1 MGAVLFLLFKPSTR
15 IKINTTYP
23 VQNNKLFNQMSSN
36 NNISNDDECSINNT
50 NTNTTSINEME
61 PLSQTAKYYINI
73 YSSNNAKLS
82 VSATGQLFGW
92 QGFNDMQ
99 GELVFQTAM
108 TGYPETFTD
117 PSYIGQFLVM
127 TYPLIGNYGWP
138 DTEYLECHNGCA
150 PNAIITSEMYD
161 FAMADHPN
169 SLLNLQQSQ
178 KSLIQQ
184 SGYLMPLILWGA
196 DTRALTEFIR
206 ENGDSQCM
214 ITTDSN
220 KWPELSLNPVKDAC
234 VRQDYLFN
242 PELLPLPARAPYS
255 RPDILFINLGAKVSQ
270 YRVLSKFAN
279 LTCVLER
286 DLPKLL
292 IDDII
297 KKYSGIFI
305 SNGPGDP
312 RDYSRTINFIRTILK
327 NPYVGSVRNPIRISI
342 FGICLGHQ
350 VLALA
355 HDISVSKLKYGH
367 RGINIPAV
375 LMDDIGKQQ
384 TQFGILTSQNH
395 GYEVQLPVT
404 PSNANHSYAKKL
416 FTNANDD
423 SCEGLWY
430 PGTRIFSVQFHPEAC
445 PGPLDSQFLFR
456 AFELSVANTWK
467 EQLGIQTSKEPI
479 GNQIYDLVLGELK
492 LARQYNPNSTHKLN
506 INSMGPISSQK
517 RKIMILGSGGI
528 QIGQAGEFDY
538 SGAQAVKSFRAAG
551 FETILVNP
559 NIATYQ
565 TSLADKVYYLPIT
578 PHFVRQIINAENPE
592 FITVSFGGQTALN
605 TGLALQEYLAE
616 KGVTVLGTPLKSIQI
631 SEDRNLFKE
640 HLLGLST
647 GQIHSAPSRVI
658 HATAEEALKTAAS
671 LGGYP
676 LLIRAGFC
684 LGGAGSGFV
693 YSDAELVDRVEKVA
707 AGGASEV
714 ILDKDLRGWKEL
726 ELEIMRDQYGNKLC
740 ICGMEN
746 LDPLGVH
753 TGESI
758 VTAPCQTIPDAEYQ
772 EMRTMAFNI
781 VDSLG
786 IVGECNVQF
795 AINPVLARPTRE
807 SGIFVI
813 EMNAR
818 LSRSSALASKAT
830 GYPIAAVAAQIQL
843 GKSLTEIRN
852 KATADQTSAF
862 FEPSL
867 DYVVVKIPRWDLNK
881 APGVMQEL
889 GTAMKSVGEVMGI
902 GRSFK
907 EALVKAMRMV
917 GMPTLIPINL
927 AKFPTSDLS
936 KATPDRLI
944 NLFKWLWHSGHEI
957 QTLPPSEA
965 NKEILAATGGI
976 TPWFIWQLMEIVNFC
991 KTCYLTQQSNTDSAD
1006 SPVQQTQLIH
1016 KGKQLGL
1023 SDDDLTTWLGISSSE
1038 IQTIRH
1044 ENDIRPRICVIDT
1057 VAGEFPCATN
1067 YFYLS
1072 YHPHKQSTLTGFKK
1086 PLIVPNNTCPSPCK
1100 NGTANIKGSGKERV
1114 IILGSGVYRIGSSVE
1129 FDWCAVSA
1137 ANTARTLGYET
1148 IMVNHNPETV
1158 STDYDEVDYLFF
1170 DELTAETVAEIYH
1183 AANNQISSEVAGCRP
1198 CRGVIVSMG
1207 GQAANNIVMR
1217 LAELGVPILG
1227 TPAEMIDTAENR
1239 YKFSRLCDAIEVRQP
1254 RWTQV
1259 TSYADLARFCESAY
1273 PVIIR
1278 PSYVLSGTGMV
1289 VVRTRSELDE
1299 YIRLGGVDINAKY
1312 PVVASVLIE
1321 SAKEIEVDAIAAGGQ
1336 IKIMAI
1342 SEHVENAGVHSGDA
1356 TLVLPAQD
1364 LTTKT
1369 INQIKQIAALIA
1381 TNLNITGP
1389 FNIQLIAKADEIMVI
1404 ECNLRASRS
1413 FPFASRTLGINFI
1426 DLAVR
1431 AILEHGS
1438 SDANRF
1444 DNTSI
1449 NKSSERDMVVY
1460 SRVGVKVPMFSFSR
1474 LGGSRVALGVE
1485 MQSTGEVA
1493 AFGANRNIAFLKAMM
1508 ATPGFRMPPER
1519 DARIVII
1526 SRSQV
1531 LDESADDKSD
1541 NRQLQMIRKMV
1552 EDMGWYLEQEL
1563 GQITA
1568 DTIKKSHLVVVLG
1581 LEQSVVASEHLN
1593 CPYSRIAR
1601 QAIDYNIPLVIN
1613 TKLAKLLVESIYY
1626 YYRQSL
1632 ALDPILDCYIN
1643 YSAQPV
1649 ATTAAT
1655 SIPVIANNRE
1665 CISYQPEYRPSP
1677 TRTEI
1682 VFTDKH
1688 ILSATQFNRNLLRQ
1702 IFRRASEL
1710 KYACRR
1716 GGVTGLP
1723 KPLAGKV
1730 IGLLFYTPS
1739 TRTRCSFE
1747 SAIKRLGGETI
1758 LVAAGESSVM
1768 KGESLADTIRTL
1780 ETYCDGLVIRTEN
1793 SVSLPAYS
1801 HLARHRM
1808 INAGDFDEHPTQCL
1822 LDLFTIRETR
1832 GTINGLTILITGDL
1846 ANGRTAQSLVKV
1858 LCNYDCRIIC
1868 AAPSSDFQLP
1878 TAVREYFST
1887 VTQQGWAKGNRLTIE
1902 FITTVNEWQLALKE
1916 ADVVYMTRIQTE
1928 RIIPSNYN
1936 LPTEPISQLILTR
1949 ELAETMKADAII
1961 LHPLPRNAELP
1972 TELDNNPR
1980 AMYFKQ
1986 MEYGLYLRMAIAELM
2001 WGA

>member
-1 MGAVLFLLFKPSTR
+1 MDQP
-15 IKINTTYP
+15 
-23 VQNNKLFNQMSSN
+23 
-36 NNISNDDECSINNT
+36 
-50 NTNTTSINEME
+50 
-61 PLSQTAKYYINI
+61 QTHDKSVVTYYINVLTP
-73 YSSNNAKLS
+73 NNTKLS
-82 VSATGQLFGW
+82 IMAYGNSQQDSHL
-92 QGFNDMQ
+92 Q

-108 TGYPETFTD
+108 IGYPETFTD
-117 PSYIGQFLVM
+117 PSYTGQFLVM
-127 TYPLIGNYGWP
+127 TYPLIGNYGFVP
-138 DTEYLECHNGCA
+138 EEQLECHAGMA
-150 PNAIITSEMYD
+150 PAAIIMCENYPHSP
-161 FAMADHPN
+161 DHPN
-169 SLLNLQQSQ
+169 ASSRIPFTLNYKPTLVGSNSSETLGPRHSKAHTEGWAYNRVSTVNDYNSASTGPKSLL
-178 KSLIQQ
+178 
-184 SGYLMPLILWGA
+184 LWGA

-206 ENGDSQCM
+206 ENGDSQCT
-214 ITTDSN
+214 ISTDSN
-220 KWPELSLNPVKDAC
+220 KWPDLSLNPVRMAC
-234 VRQDYLFN
+234 AQRDYRFN
-242 PELLPLPARAPYS
+242 PEFLQLPPREPAYN
-255 RPDILFINLGAKVSQ
+255 RPNVLFINLGAKVSQ
-270 YRVLSKFAN
+270 YRALSAFAN
-279 LTCVLER
+279 LTCVLEQ

-292 IDDII
+292 IDDVM
-297 KKYSGIFI
+297 KKYAGIFI

-312 RDYSRTINFIRTILK
+312 RDNTRAINFIKELIIYQDRYTK
-327 NPYVGSVRNPIRISI
+327 KHKISI

-355 HDISVSKLKYGH
+355 KGLTVSKLKYGH
-367 RGINIPAV
+367 RGVNIPVV
-375 LMDDIGKQQ
+375 LMSLNEKP
-384 TQFGILTSQNH
+384 TQFGLLTSQNH
-395 GYEVQLPVT
+395 GYEVNIRDIKSIEMRT
-404 PSNANHSYAKKL
+404 PRELFSNAN
-416 FTNANDD
+416 DG
-423 SCEGLWY
+423 SCEGIWY
-430 PGTRIFSVQFHPEAC
+430 YNTRTFSVQFHPEAC
-445 PGPLDSQFLFR
+445 PGPQDSSFLFR
-456 AFELSVANTWK
+456 VFELSVAHSWK
-467 EQLGIQTSKEPI
+467 EQLGLQTTNAPC
-479 GNQIYDLVLGELK
+479 NQIYELVLSELQY
-492 LARQYNPNSTHKLN
+492 ARRYNPSTAKTMN
-506 INSMGPISSQK
+506 ITSSSHAVDDTESDQEMKQK
-517 RKIMILGSGGI
+517 QKKKILILGSGGI

-565 TSLADKVYYLPIT
+565 TSLADRVYYLPVT
-578 PHFVRQIINAENPE
+578 PHFVRQIIDTENPAY
-592 FITVSFGGQTALN
+592 ITVSFGGQTALN
-605 TGLALQEYLAE
+605 TGLALQDYLTE
-616 KGVTVLGTPLKSIQI
+616 KGVVVLGTPLRSIQI
-631 SEDRNLFKE
+631 TEDRNLFKE

-647 GQIHSAPSRVI
+647 GAIQSAPSRVI
-658 HATAEEALKTAAS
+658 SATSEEALKMATS

-693 YSDAELVDRVEKVA
+693 YSDAELIDRVETVA
-707 AGGASEV
+707 ASGTQEV

-758 VTAPCQTIPDAEYQ
+758 VTAPCQTIPDVEYQ

-795 AINPVLARPTRE
+795 TINPTLARPTRE

-830 GYPIAAVAAQIQL
+830 GYPIAAIAAQLQIGQ
-843 GKSLTEIRN
+843 SLTEIRN
-852 KATADQTSAF
+852 RATGDRTSAF
-862 FEPSL
+862 FEPAL
-867 DYVVVKIPRWDLNK
+867 DYVIVKIPRWDLSK
-881 APGVMQEL
+881 APGVSHEL

-902 GRSFK
+902 GRTFK

-917 GMPTLIPINL
+917 GMPALTPTTL
-927 AKFPTSDLS
+927 AKLPSTDLS
-936 KATPDRLI
+936 IATPDRLI
-944 NLFKWLWHSGHEI
+944 NLFRWLWHSGQELI
-957 QTLPPSEA
+957 DNTGCITSSSNQ
-965 NKEILAATGGI
+965 EILATTGGI
-976 TPWFIWQLMEIVNFC
+976 TPWFIWQLVDVIQYFKGCTAV
-991 KTCYLTQQSNTDSAD
+991 TDLV
-1006 SPVQQTQLIH
+1006 PQIRT
-1016 KGKQLGL
+1016 GKQMGL
-1023 SDDDLTTWLGISSSE
+1023 SDDDLAAWLGISTSE
-1038 IQTIRH
+1038 IQTVRH

-1072 YHPHKQSTLTGFKK
+1072 YIPHRQSELSRFKQQSSPVPSTLNYK
-1086 PLIVPNNTCPSPCK
+1086 PTLVGSNSSETPGPSHSKAHPGGWAY
-1100 NGTANIKGSGKERV
+1100 NRVSTVNIEHSHNRPPGKERV

-1137 ANTARTLGYET
+1137 ANTARQLGFET
-1148 IMVNHNPETV
+1148 IMVNNNPETV

-1183 AANNQISSEVAGCRP
+1183 AANNGISTEVAGYRP

-1207 GQAANNIVMR
+1207 GQAANNIVTR

-1239 YKFSRLCDAIEVRQP
+1239 YKFSRLCDAIQVKQP
-1254 RWTQV
+1254 RWSQV
-1259 TSYADLARFCESAY
+1259 SSYTDLAEFCDGTY

-1289 VVRTRSELDE
+1289 VVRDRAELDE
-1299 YIRLGGVDINAKY
+1299 YIQSGGVDINAKY
-1312 PVVASVLIE
+1312 PVVASVLIN
-1321 SAKEIEVDAIAAGGQ
+1321 SAKEIEVDAVAAAGQ

-1364 LTTKT
+1364 LTAKT
-1369 INQIKQIAALIA
+1369 INKIKQIAAQIA

-1426 DLAVR
+1426 ELAVR
-1431 AILEHGS
+1431 AIL
-1438 SDANRF
+1438 DACQ
-1444 DNTSI
+1444 SPE
-1449 NKSSERDMVVY
+1449 KDMVVY
-1460 SRVGVKVPMFSFSR
+1460 TRVGVKVPMFSFSR

-1508 ATPGFRMPPER
+1508 ATPGFRLPPER
-1519 DARIVII
+1519 GARVII
-1526 SRSQV
+1526 IVKNQTGRTEAQQV
-1531 LDESADDKSD
+1531 V
-1541 NRQLQMIRKMV
+1541 RMGG
-1552 EDMGWYLEQEL
+1552 DMGWQIEQEL
-1563 GQITA
+1563 GQLTA
-1568 DTIKKSHLVVVLG
+1568 ETIKQSHLVIVLG
-1581 LEQSVVASEHLN
+1581 LEQSVNGGDHLN
-1593 CPYSRIAR
+1593 CAYSQFAR
-1601 QAIDYNIPLVIN
+1601 QAIVYNIPLVIN
-1613 TKLAKLLVESIYY
+1613 HKIAKLLVESIYY

-1632 ALDPILDCYIN
+1632 TLDPALDCYIN
-1643 YSAQPV
+1643 YYSNHSGQP
-1649 ATTAAT
+1649 TTTGTKTSAAT
-1655 SIPVIANNRE
+1655 SAATSVPVIANNRE

-1688 ILSATQFNRNLLRQ
+1688 ILSAEQFNRNLLRQ

-1710 KYACRR
+1710 KYACRH
-1716 GGVTGLP
+1716 GGAAGLP
-1723 KPLAGKV
+1723 KSLAGKV

-1747 SAIKRLGGETI
+1747 SAIKRLGGETL

-1768 KGESLADTIRTL
+1768 KGESLADTIRTM
-1780 ETYCDGLVIRTEN
+1780 ETYCDGLVIRSEN
-1793 SVSLPAYS
+1793 HVNLAAYS
-1801 HLARHRM
+1801 HLFRHRM
-1808 INAGDFDEHPTQCL
+1808 VNAGDLDEHPTQCL
-1822 LDLFTIRETR
+1822 LDLFTIRESR
-1832 GTINGLTILITGDL
+1832 GTINGLTVLITGDL
-1846 ANGRTAQSLVKV
+1846 ANGRTVHSLVKV

-1878 TAVREYFST
+1878 TAVREYFIQA
-1887 VTQQGWAKGNRLTIE
+1887 QQGWSKGNRLTME
-1902 FITTVNEWQLALKE
+1902 FITTHAEWQIALKE
-1916 ADVVYMTRIQTE
+1916 ADVVYMTRTQTE
-1928 RIIPSNYN
+1928 RLKPQSSDTTLGNIQ
-1936 LPTEPISQLILTR
+1936 EFILTR
-1949 ELAETMKADAII
+1949 ELAETMKSDAII

-1972 TELDNNPR
+1972 AELDNNPR

-1986 MEYGLYLRMAIAELM
+1986 MEYGLYLRMAVAELM
-2001 WGA
+2001 WG

>member
-1 MGAVLFLLFKPSTR
+1 MTESGITS
-15 IKINTTYP
+15 
-23 VQNNKLFNQMSSN
+23 NKTIM
-36 NNISNDDECSINNT
+36 
-50 NTNTTSINEME
+50 
-61 PLSQTAKYYINI
+61 PYYINVLAK
-73 YSSNNAKLS
+73 NGNKLS
-82 VSATGQLFGW
+82 VNAL
-92 QGFNDMQ
+92 GFARENEICYKQ

-117 PSYIGQFLVM
+117 PSYTGQFLVM

-138 DTEYLECHNGCA
+138 STDQLEYHTGSA
-150 PNAIITSEMYD
+150 PEVIITSELYQSIP
-161 FAMADHPN
+161 DHPN
-169 SLLNLQQSQ
+169 SIRCLANSENET
-178 KSLIQQ
+178 
-184 SGYLMPLILWGA
+184 LILWDS

-206 ENGDSQCM
+206 ENGDSQC
-214 ITTDSN
+214 IISTNSG
-220 KWPELSLNPVKDAC
+220 KWPDLSINPVKDAC
-234 VRQDYLFN
+234 GKKNYRFN
-242 PELLPLPARAPYS
+242 PEFLPLPPREPS
-255 RPDILFINLGAKVSQ
+255 FTRPDVLFINLGAKVSQ
-270 YRVLSKFAN
+270 YRALAAFAN
-279 LTCVLER
+279 LDCVLEC

-292 IDDII
+292 IDDVI

-312 RDYSRTINFIRTILK
+312 RDYTRAINFIRTILCNPLVGSIK
-327 NPYVGSVRNPIRISI
+327 NPPRISI

-355 HDISVSKLKYGH
+355 NGLSVSKLKYGH
-367 RGINIPAV
+367 RGVNIPAV
-375 LMDDIGKQQ
+375 LMDETGTTQ

-395 GYEVQLPVT
+395 GYEVQLTDKP
-404 PSNANHSYAKKL
+404 YGAKQL
-416 FTNANDD
+416 FTNANDG

-456 AFELSVANTWK
+456 VFELSIAYTWK
-467 EQLGIQTSKEPI
+467 EQLGIQTTEAPL
-479 GNQIYDLVLGELK
+479 GNQIYRLVLGELHF
-492 LARQYNPNSTHKLN
+492 ARRYNPSTANLVN
-506 INSMGPISSQK
+506 ITSGSNISSSNENTQGK
-517 RKIMILGSGGI
+517 RRKILILGSGGI

-565 TSLADKVYYLPIT
+565 TSLADKVYYLPVS
-578 PHFVRQIINAENPE
+578 PHFVRQIIDTENPE

-605 TGLALQEYLAE
+605 TGLALQDYLAD
-616 KGVTVLGTPLKSIQI
+616 KGVAVLGTPLRSIQI

-647 GQIHSAPSRVI
+647 GAILSAPSRVI
-658 HATAEEALKTAAS
+658 PATKSAALETAVE

-684 LGGAGSGFV
+684 LGGAGSGFI
-693 YSDAELVDRVEKVA
+693 YSDTELLDKVEKVA
-707 AGGASEV
+707 AGGAKEV

-758 VTAPCQTIPDAEYQ
+758 VVAPCQTIPDAEYQ

-795 AINPVLARPTRE
+795 AINQNVARPTRK

-830 GYPIAAVAAQIQL
+830 GYPIAAIAAQLQL
-843 GKSLTEIRN
+843 GRSLTEIRN
-852 KATADQTSAF
+852 KATAGQTSAF
-862 FEPSL
+862 FEPTL
-867 DYVVVKIPRWDLNK
+867 DYVVVKIPRWDLSK
-881 APGVMQEL
+881 APGVTQEL

-902 GRSFK
+902 GKSFK
-907 EALVKAMRMV
+907 EALVKAMRTV
-917 GMPTLIPINL
+917 GMPSITLANL
-927 AKFPTSDLS
+927 AKLPACDLAI
-936 KATPDRLI
+936 ATPDRLI
-944 NLFKWLWHSGHEI
+944 NLFRWIWHSGHELI
-957 QTLPPSEA
+957 TACPTDA
-965 NKEILAATGGI
+965 NKEILATTGNI
-976 TPWFIWQLMEIVNFC
+976 TPWFIWQIIEIVRFLHNLSQN
-991 KTCYLTQQSNTDSAD
+991 KQKDNLEQQI
-1006 SPVQQTQLIH
+1006 QIIR

-1023 SDDDLTTWLGISSSE
+1023 SDDELASWLNISANE
-1038 IQTIRH
+1038 ITTIRQD
-1044 ENDIRPRICVIDT
+1044 NDIRPRICVIDT
-1057 VAGEFPCATN
+1057 VAGEFPCSTN

-1072 YHPHKQSTLTGFKK
+1072 YIPYTQSLLTGFKQYI
-1086 PLIVPNNTCPSPCK
+1086 PSTLINSPSRHSLL
-1100 NGTANIKGSGKERV
+1100 GSKTGAKERV

-1137 ANTARTLGYET
+1137 AHTARQLGYET

-1170 DELTAETVAEIYH
+1170 DELTAEIVAEIYH
-1183 AANNQISSEVAGCRP
+1183 TANNQIAAEVSGYRACL
-1198 CRGVIVSMG
+1198 GVIVSMG

-1217 LAELGVPILG
+1217 LAKMGVPILG

-1239 YKFSRLCDAIEVRQP
+1239 YKFSRLCDAIQVKQP
-1254 RWTQV
+1254 KWSQV
-1259 TSYADLARFCESAY
+1259 SSYVDLSEFCQGLY

-1289 VVRTRSELDE
+1289 VVRSKDELDE
-1299 YIRLGGVDINAKY
+1299 YIRAGGIDINAKY
-1312 PVVASVLIE
+1312 PAVASVLID
-1321 SAKEIEVDAIAAGGQ
+1321 SAKEIEVDAVADGGQ

-1364 LTTKT
+1364 LTAKT
-1369 INQIKQIAALIA
+1369 INQIKQIAAQIA

-1431 AILEHGS
+1431 AILGMT
-1438 SDANRF
+1438 
-1444 DNTSI
+1444 NTNNQIS
-1449 NKSSERDMVVY
+1449 KDMVVY

-1493 AFGANRNIAFLKAMM
+1493 AFGTNRNIAFLKAMM
-1508 ATPGFRMPPER
+1508 ATPGFQLPPER
-1519 DARIVII
+1519 GAQVII
-1526 SRSQV
+1526 ITKPTCG
-1531 LDESADDKSD
+1531 LNE
-1541 NRQLQMIRKMV
+1541 NPQLQTVIRMG
-1552 EDMGWYLEQEL
+1552 EDMGW
-1563 GQITA
+1563 
-1568 DTIKKSHLVVVLG
+1568 TIKQDLYQLTPEIIKQSHLVIVLG
-1581 LEQSVVASEHLN
+1581 LEQTVNNTEHTE
-1593 CPYSRIAR
+1593 CSYSQIAR
-1601 QAIDYNIPLVIN
+1601 KAIDYNIPLIIN
-1613 TKLAKLLVESIYY
+1613 YKLAKLLVESIYY
-1626 YYRQSL
+1626 YYRQ
-1632 ALDPILDCYIN
+1632 ARTIDPVLDCYIN
-1643 YSAQPV
+1643 YSANPV
-1649 ATTAAT
+1649 DTSGIAAAST

-1665 CISYQPEYRPSP
+1665 CISYQPEFRLNP

-1688 ILSATQFNRNLLRQ
+1688 ILSAEQFNRNLLRQ

-1710 KYACRR
+1710 KYTCKH
-1716 GGVTGLP
+1716 GGSSRLP

-1758 LVAAGESSVM
+1758 LVAAGESSVV
-1768 KGESLADTIRTL
+1768 KGESLSDTIRTL
-1780 ETYCDGLVIRTEN
+1780 ETYCDGLVIRSDN
-1793 SVSLPAYS
+1793 NVSLPDYS
-1801 HLARHRM
+1801 HLFRHRM
-1808 INAGDFDEHPTQCL
+1808 INAGDLDEHPTQCL

-1832 GTINGLTILITGDL
+1832 GTVNGLTILVTGDL
-1846 ANGRTAQSLVKV
+1846 MNGRTAHSLVKV

-1868 AAPSSDFQLP
+1868 AATSPDFQLP
-1878 TAVREYFST
+1878 VSVQAYVQTA
-1887 VTQQGWAKGNRLTIE
+1887 QQSWAKCNRLSIE
-1902 FITTVNEWQLALKE
+1902 FISTISEWETALKDV
-1916 ADVVYMTRIQTE
+1916 DVVYMTRTQTE
-1928 RIIPSNYN
+1928 RLANTQITRTPF
-1936 LPTEPISQLILTR
+1936 ILTR
-1949 ELAETMKADAII
+1949 ELAETMKPDSII

-1972 TELDNNPR
+1972 ADELDNNPR

-2001 WGA
+2001 WGTQN

>member
-1 MGAVLFLLFKPSTR
+1 MSETQTTIPPITIKYDNCKYWINVLAK
-15 IKINTTYP
+15 NG
-23 VQNNKLFNQMSSN
+23 NKLS
-36 NNISNDDECSINNT
+36 
-50 NTNTTSINEME
+50 TTANGEDRS
-61 PLSQTAKYYINI
+61 P
-73 YSSNNAKLS
+73 
-82 VSATGQLFGW
+82 GGW
-92 QGFNDMQ
+92 QKQ

-117 PSYIGQFLVM
+117 PSYTGQFLVM
-127 TYPLIGNYGWP
+127 TFPLIGNYGWLP
-138 DTEYLECHNGCA
+138 VEQLESHIGCA
-150 PNAIITSEMYD
+150 PEVVITSELYL
-161 FAMADHPN
+161 APADHPN
-169 SLLNLQQSQ
+169 SVDYFPSANS
-178 KSLIQQ
+178 
-184 SGYLMPLILWGA
+184 LILWGA

-206 ENGDSQCM
+206 ENGDSQCL
-214 ITTDSN
+214 ITTDPSR
-220 KWPELSLNPVKDAC
+220 WPDLTINPVKTAC
-234 VRQDYLFN
+234 AQRDYRFN
-242 PELLPLPARAPYS
+242 PEFLPLQPREPEYN
-255 RPDILFINLGAKVSQ
+255 RPDVLFINLGAKVSQ
-270 YRVLSKFAN
+270 YRTLSAFAN

-292 IDDII
+292 IDEVM
-297 KKYSGIFI
+297 KKYAGIFI

-312 RDYSRTINFIRTILK
+312 RDNTRAINFIRTILR
-327 NPYVGSVRNPIRISI
+327 NPYVVSPRNPHRISI

-355 HDISVSKLKYGH
+355 HGLSVSKLKYGH
-367 RGINIPAV
+367 RGVNIPAV
-375 LMDDIGKQQ
+375 LMDASGENH

-395 GYEVQLPVT
+395 GYEVQIDNKPYGVRE
-404 PSNANHSYAKKL
+404 L
-416 FTNANDD
+416 FANANDN

-430 PGTRIFSVQFHPEAC
+430 PGTRAFSVQFHPEAC
-445 PGPLDSQFLFR
+445 PGPQDSNFLFR
-456 AFELSVANTWK
+456 VFELSVAHSWK
-467 EQLGIQTSKEPI
+467 EQLGLQTSNNPI
-479 GNQIYDLVLGELK
+479 AHQIYELI
-492 LARQYNPNSTHKLN
+492 LSELQYARRYNPSTEKTVN
-506 INSMGPISSQK
+506 ITSSSHTADGTKTDQK
-517 RKIMILGSGGI
+517 TKKKILILGSGGI

-538 SGAQAVKSFRAAG
+538 SGAQAVKSFREVG

-565 TSLADKVYYLPIT
+565 TSLADRVYYLPVT
-578 PHFVRQIINAENPE
+578 PHFVRQIIDTEHPE
-592 FITVSFGGQTALN
+592 YITVSFGGQTALN
-605 TGLALQEYLAE
+605 AGLALQDYLAE
-616 KGVTVLGTPLKSIQI
+616 KGVIVLGTPLRAIQV

-647 GQIHSAPSRVI
+647 GAIQSAPSRVI
-658 HATAEEALKTAAS
+658 RAIAEEALTTATS

-707 AGGASEV
+707 AGGAQEV

-726 ELEIMRDQYGNKLC
+726 ELEIMRDRFGNKLC

-758 VTAPCQTIPDAEYQ
+758 VVAPCQTIPDAEYQ

-795 AINPVLARPTRE
+795 AINPALPRPTRE
-807 SGIFVI
+807 SGIYVI

-830 GYPIAAVAAQIQL
+830 GYPIAAIAAQLQL
-843 GKSLTEIRN
+843 GQSLTEIRN
-852 KATADQTSAF
+852 RATGDQTSAF
-862 FEPSL
+862 FEPAL
-867 DYVVVKIPRWDLNK
+867 DYVVVKIPRWDLSK
-881 APGVMQEL
+881 APGVSHEL

-917 GMPTLIPINL
+917 GMPALTSDNL
-927 AKFPTSDLS
+927 AKLPTSDLS
-936 KATPDRLI
+936 VATPDRLY
-944 NLFKWLWHSGHEI
+944 NLFKWLWHSNCELLDNPG
-957 QTLPPSEA
+957 PAA
-965 NKEILAATGGI
+965 NNEILATTGGI
-976 TPWFIWQLMEIVNFC
+976 TPWFIWQLMDIIRYLQHCVNRE
-991 KTCYLTQQSNTDSAD
+991 
-1006 SPVQQTQLIH
+1006 LIRQDNLAQRVRQ
-1016 KGKQLGL
+1016 GKQFGL
-1023 SDDDLTTWLGISSSE
+1023 SDDDLSGWLGISASE

-1072 YHPHKQSTLTGFKK
+1072 YIPHQQSKLTGFK
-1086 PLIVPNNTCPSPCK
+1086 PSNIDSNCDTVRSPSRHP
-1100 NGTANIKGSGKERV
+1100 GTAALKLVSKGKERV

-1137 ANTARTLGYET
+1137 ANTARAMGYET
-1148 IMVNHNPETV
+1148 IMINHNPETV

-1183 AANNQISSEVAGCRP
+1183 AANNQISAEVIGFRP

-1207 GQAANNIVMR
+1207 GQAANNIVMK
-1217 LAELGVPILG
+1217 LAELDVPILG

-1239 YKFSRLCDAIEVRQP
+1239 YKFSRLCDAIQVRQP
-1254 RWTQV
+1254 RWSQV
-1259 TSYADLARFCESAY
+1259 TSYADLAVFCAEAY
-1273 PVIIR
+1273 PVVIR

-1289 VVRTRSELDE
+1289 VVRSREELDE
-1299 YIRLGGVDINAKY
+1299 YILAGGVDINAKY
-1312 PVVASVLIE
+1312 PAVASVLVE
-1321 SAKEIEVDAIAAGGQ
+1321 HAKEIEVDAVATGGQ

-1364 LTTKT
+1364 LTAKT
-1369 INQIKQIAALIA
+1369 INQIKQIAGQIA

-1426 DLAVR
+1426 ELAVR
-1431 AILEHGS
+1431 AILAIDGPDTH
-1438 SDANRF
+1438 
-1444 DNTSI
+1444 I
-1449 NKSSERDMVVY
+1449 PSERDMVVY

-1519 DARIVII
+1519 GARVII
-1526 SRSQV
+1526 LVKQSQHQGNTNHQ
-1531 LDESADDKSD
+1531 ETQ
-1541 NRQLQMIRKMV
+1541 QLLTVIKMA
-1552 EDMGWYLEQEL
+1552 EDMGWHLEQEL
-1563 GQITA
+1563 GQLTPE
-1568 DTIKKSHLVVVLG
+1568 TIKQSHLVIVLG
-1581 LEQSVVASEHLN
+1581 LEQSVSACEHLN
-1593 CPYSRIAR
+1593 CAYSRIAR

-1613 TKLAKLLVESIYY
+1613 HKLAKLLVESIYY
-1626 YYRQSL
+1626 YYRQ
-1632 ALDPILDCYIN
+1632 ALTIDPILDCYVN
-1643 YSAQPV
+1643 YTTQPLSST
-1649 ATTAAT
+1649 ATTAAST

-1665 CISYQPEYRPSP
+1665 CISYKPEYRPSP

-1688 ILSATQFNRNLLRQ
+1688 ILSAEQFNRNLLRQ

-1716 GGVTGLP
+1716 GGVSGLP
-1723 KPLAGKV
+1723 KPLSGKV

-1747 SAIKRLGGETI
+1747 SAIKRLGGETL
-1758 LVAAGESSVM
+1758 LVATGESSVM
-1768 KGESLADTIRTL
+1768 KGETLADTIRTL
-1780 ETYCDGLVIRTEN
+1780 ETYCDGLVIRSAN

-1801 HLARHRM
+1801 HLFRHRM
-1808 INAGDFDEHPTQCL
+1808 INAGDLDEHPTQCL

-1846 ANGRTAQSLVKV
+1846 ANGRTAHSLVKV

-1868 AAPSSDFQLP
+1868 AAPSSEFQLP
-1878 TAVREYFST
+1878 TAVRDYIT
-1887 VTQQGWAKGNRLTIE
+1887 AAQLGWAKSNRLSIE
-1902 FITTVNEWQLALKE
+1902 FITTRDEWCQALKE
-1916 ADVVYMTRIQTE
+1916 SDVVYMTRTQSERLASPLMVSTE
-1928 RIIPSNYN
+1928 
-1936 LPTEPISQLILTR
+1936 QFILTR
-1949 ELAETMKADAII
+1949 ELVDTMKSDAII
-1961 LHPLPRNAELP
+1961 LHPLPRNSELP
-1972 TELDNNPR
+1972 AELDNNHR
-1980 AMYFKQ
+1980 TMYFKQ

-2001 WGA
+2001 WGNNQ

>member
-1 MGAVLFLLFKPSTR
+1 MSTAEISIADTHESMHANPVTTECWINVLAS
-15 IKINTTYP
+15 NG
-23 VQNNKLFNQMSSN
+23 NKLSIYANYHSTDGQSN
-36 NNISNDDECSINNT
+36 AIHD
-50 NTNTTSINEME
+50 
-61 PLSQTAKYYINI
+61 K
-73 YSSNNAKLS
+73 
-82 VSATGQLFGW
+82 
-92 QGFNDMQ
+92 Q

-117 PSYIGQFLVM
+117 PSYTGQFLVM

-138 DTEYLECHNGCA
+138 AGEQLESHNGCA
-150 PNAIITSEMYD
+150 PQVIITSELYHYS
-161 FAMADHPN
+161 ADHPN
-169 SLLNLQQSQ
+169 SVEWPVSNSSQ
-178 KSLIQQ
+178 
-184 SGYLMPLILWGA
+184 GPFILWGA

-206 ENGDSQCM
+206 ENGDSQCR
-214 ITTDSN
+214 ITTNATNSTNSDQ
-220 KWPELSLNPVKDAC
+220 WPDLALNPVRDLCARKDY
-234 VRQDYLFN
+234 RFN
-242 PELLPLPARAPYS
+242 PELLPLPS
-255 RPDILFINLGAKVSQ
+255 REPEYNRPNILFINLGAKVSQ
-270 YRVLSKFAN
+270 YRALSQFAN
-279 LTCVLER
+279 LTCVLEK
-286 DLPKLL
+286 DLPKLM
-292 IDDII
+292 IDDVA
-297 KKYSGIFI
+297 KTYAGIFI

-312 RDYSRTINFIRTILK
+312 RDNVRTVNFLK
-327 NPYVGSVRNPIRISI
+327 ALMRNPLQSTSHQISI

-355 HDISVSKLKYGH
+355 NDLSVSKLKYGH
-367 RGINIPAV
+367 RGVNIPVV
-375 LMDDIGKQQ
+375 LMNLTGKEQ
-384 TQFGILTSQNH
+384 TQFGLLTSQNH
-395 GYEVQLPVT
+395 GYEVQMVNNRDPT
-404 PSNANHSYAKKL
+404 IQQL
-416 FTNANDD
+416 FINANDG

-430 PGTRIFSVQFHPEAC
+430 PGRRHFSVQFHPEAC
-445 PGPLDSQFLFR
+445 PGPQDSQFLFR
-456 AFELSVANTWK
+456 VFELSVAHSWK
-467 EQLGIQTSKEPI
+467 EQLGLQIPMPFAEI
-479 GNQIYDLVLGELK
+479 CNQIYNLVLNELHF
-492 LARQYNPNSTHKLN
+492 ARRYNPSTATTLN
-506 INSMGPISSQK
+506 ITSTISAPTTTNTTESSEDKQTK
-517 RKIMILGSGGI
+517 KKILILGSGGI

-538 SGAQAVKSFRAAG
+538 SGAQAVKSFKEAG

-565 TSLADKVYYLPIT
+565 TSLADRVYYLPIT
-578 PHFVRQIINAENPE
+578 PHFVKQIIDTERPE
-592 FITVSFGGQTALN
+592 YITVSFGGQTALN
-605 TGLALQEYLAE
+605 TGLALQDYLA
-616 KGVTVLGTPLKSIQI
+616 KWNVKVLGTPLQSIQI

-647 GQIHSAPSRVI
+647 GPIHSAPSRVI
-658 HATAEEALKTAAS
+658 PATREAALETAAS

-693 YSDAELVDRVEKVA
+693 YSDAELVDKVEQTA
-707 AGGASEV
+707 ATGTKEV

-726 ELEIMRDQYGNKLC
+726 ELEIMRDQFGNKLC

-758 VTAPCQTIPDAEYQ
+758 VAAPCQTIPDAEYQ
-772 EMRTMAFNI
+772 EMRSMAFNI

-795 AINPVLARPTRE
+795 AINPSLARPSRE
-807 SGIFVI
+807 SGIYVI

-830 GYPIAAVAAQIQL
+830 GYPIAAIAAQLQL
-843 GKSLTEIRN
+843 GRSLTEIRN
-852 KATADQTSAF
+852 KVTGGRTSAF
-862 FEPSL
+862 FEPAL
-867 DYVVVKIPRWDLNK
+867 DYVVVKIPRWDLSK
-881 APGVMQEL
+881 APGVNHQL

-917 GMPTLIPINL
+917 GMPALTPTNL
-927 AKFPTSDLS
+927 AKLPSSDLAI
-936 KATPDRLI
+936 ATPDRLM
-944 NLFKWLWHSGHEI
+944 NLFRWLWHSGRELANNYGTIANNEI
-957 QTLPPSEA
+957 IAT
-965 NKEILAATGGI
+965 TGGI
-976 TPWFIWQLMEIVNFC
+976 TPWFIWQIYDIIMYLQTC
-991 KTCYLTQQSNTDSAD
+991 WAKTNEYQNLAAQI
-1006 SPVQQTQLIH
+1006 LE
-1016 KGKQLGL
+1016 GKKLGL
-1023 SDDDLTTWLGISSSE
+1023 SDEELALWSHFSSAE
-1038 IQTIRH
+1038 KIAETRQLY
-1044 ENDIRPRICVIDT
+1044 NIRPRICVIDT

-1072 YHPHKQSTLTGFKK
+1072 YLPQQQSNCIGFKK
-1086 PLIVPNNTCPSPCK
+1086 IPRSTDSVKLANDPGCSPSK
-1100 NGTANIKGSGKERV
+1100 HRKERV

-1137 ANTARTLGYET
+1137 AQTARGLGFET
-1148 IMVNHNPETV
+1148 IMINHNPETV

-1183 AANNQISSEVAGCRP
+1183 AANDGIAAEVCGVGP

-1207 GQAANNIVMR
+1207 GQAANNIVTRM
-1217 LAELGVPILG
+1217 AELGVPILG

-1239 YKFSRLCDAIEVRQP
+1239 YKFSRLCDSIQVRQP
-1254 RWTQV
+1254 KWSQV
-1259 TSYADLARFCESAY
+1259 TSYTDLATFCADAY

-1289 VVRTRSELDE
+1289 VVRSQEELDE
-1299 YIRLGGVDINAKY
+1299 YIRAGGVDINTKY

-1321 SAKEIEVDAIAAGGQ
+1321 HAKEIEVDAVANQGQ

-1364 LTTKT
+1364 LTPAT
-1369 INQIKQIAALIA
+1369 INQIKKIAALIA
-1381 TNLNITGP
+1381 SNLNITGP

-1431 AILEHGS
+1431 AILDIKT
-1438 SDANRF
+1438 DANSQSF
-1444 DNTSI
+1444 G
-1449 NKSSERDMVVY
+1449 DMVVY
-1460 SRVGVKVPMFSFSR
+1460 TRVGVKVPMFSFSR

-1508 ATPGFRMPPER
+1508 ATPGFRLPPER
-1519 DARIVII
+1519 DAHVVII
-1526 SRSQV
+1526 SKGECGSTEVQQV
-1531 LDESADDKSD
+1531 V
-1541 NRQLQMIRKMV
+1541 KMG
-1552 EDMGWYLEQEL
+1552 EDMGWQLTRDFDAVTPD
-1563 GQITA
+1563 I
-1568 DTIKKSHLVVVLG
+1568 IKQAHLVIVLG
-1581 LEQSVVASEHLN
+1581 LEQSISHSSLQD
-1593 CPYSRIAR
+1593 CMYSQIAR

-1613 TKLAKLLVESIYY
+1613 HKIAKLLVESIYY
-1626 YYRQSL
+1626 YRRQSL
-1632 ALDPILDCYIN
+1632 TIDTTLDCYIN
-1643 YSAQPV
+1643 HSTVPVKSYISAS
-1649 ATTAAT
+1649 T

-1665 CISYQPEYRPSP
+1665 CISYQPEYCPSP

-1688 ILSATQFNRNLLRQ
+1688 ILSAEQFNRNLLRQ

-1710 KYACRR
+1710 KYASRH
-1716 GGVTGLP
+1716 GGVAGLP
-1723 KPLAGKV
+1723 RPLTGKV

-1758 LVAAGESSVM
+1758 MVAAGESSVM
-1768 KGESLADTIRTL
+1768 KGETLADTIRTM
-1780 ETYCDGLVIRTEN
+1780 ETYCDGLVIRSEN
-1793 SVSLPAYS
+1793 NVRLPKYS
-1801 HLARHRM
+1801 HLFRHRM
-1808 INAGDFDEHPTQCL
+1808 INAGDLDEHPTQCL

-1832 GTINGLTILITGDL
+1832 GTVNGLTILLTGDL
-1846 ANGRTAQSLVKV
+1846 MNGRTAHSLVKA

-1878 TAVREYFST
+1878 QAVQNY
-1887 VTQQGWAKGNRLTIE
+1887 VTEAQLGWAKGNRLSLELISNYE
-1902 FITTVNEWQLALKE
+1902 EWCLALKD
-1916 ADVVYMTRIQTE
+1916 ADVVYMTRTQTE
-1928 RIIPSNYN
+1928 R
-1936 LPTEPISQLILTR
+1936 LSQEQLTTITPFILTS
-1949 ELAETMKADAII
+1949 ELADIMKSDAII

-1972 TELDNNPR
+1972 AELDNNPR

-1986 MEYGLYLRMAIAELM
+1986 MEYGLYLRMAIAELL
-2001 WGA
+2001 WS

>member
-1 MGAVLFLLFKPSTR
+1 
-15 IKINTTYP
+15 
-23 VQNNKLFNQMSSN
+23 MSN
-36 NNISNDDECSINNT
+36 ANII
-50 NTNTTSINEME
+50 
-61 PLSQTAKYYINI
+61 KYYINVV
-73 YSSNNAKLS
+73 STNGNKLS
-82 VSATGQLFGW
+82 TTAIGLISNLEK
-92 QGFNDMQ
+92 Q

-108 TGYPETFTD
+108 TGYTETFTD
-117 PSYIGQFLVM
+117 PSYTGQFLVM

-138 DTEYLECHNGCA
+138 TTDQLECHTGCTPA
-150 PNAIITSEMYD
+150 VIITSEMYD
-161 FAMADHPN
+161 LMMADHPN
-169 SLLNLQQSQ
+169 SVGHPIDFENST
-178 KSLIQQ
+178 
-184 SGYLMPLILWGA
+184 LILWGA

-214 ITTDSN
+214 ISTN
-220 KWPELSLNPVKDAC
+220 LELWPDLTINPVRDAC
-234 VRQDYLFN
+234 AKQDYRFN
-242 PELLPLPARAPYS
+242 PEFLPLPHREPPFT
-255 RPDILFINLGAKVSQ
+255 RPDVLFINLGAKVSQ
-270 YRVLSKFAN
+270 YRALAKFAN
-279 LTCVLER
+279 LTCVLEC

-292 IDDII
+292 IDDVM

-312 RDYSRTINFIRTILK
+312 RDYTRGINFIRTILN

-355 HDISVSKLKYGH
+355 KGLSVFKLKYGH
-367 RGINIPAV
+367 RGVNIPV
-375 LMDDIGKQQ
+375 VIMDDTGKNQ
-384 TQFGILTSQNH
+384 TPFGILTSQNH
-395 GYEVQLPVT
+395 GYEVQLLNKSDNVRQ
-404 PSNANHSYAKKL
+404 L
-416 FTNANDD
+416 FINANDS

-456 AFELSVANTWK
+456 AFELSVAHTWK
-467 EQLGIQTSKEPI
+467 EQLGIQTTSAPL
-479 GNQIYDLVLGELK
+479 GNQIYDIVLAELQF
-492 LARQYNPNSTHKLN
+492 ARRYNPSTANRVSITSDTNSTAPTEN
-506 INSMGPISSQK
+506 TTSNK
-517 RKIMILGSGGI
+517 RKILILGSGGI

-538 SGAQAVKSFRAAG
+538 SGAQAVKSFRASG

-565 TSLADKVYYLPIT
+565 TSIADRVYYLPVN
-578 PHFVRQIINAENPE
+578 PHFVRQIIETEHPE

-616 KGVTVLGTPLKSIQI
+616 KGVVVLGTPLKSIQI

-647 GQIHSAPSRVI
+647 GTIQSAPSRVI
-658 HATAEEALKTAAS
+658 RASADEALHTAAS

-707 AGGASEV
+707 ASGASEV

-758 VTAPCQTIPDAEYQ
+758 VVAPCQTIPDAEYQ

-795 AINPVLARPTRE
+795 AINPKLARPTRE
-807 SGIFVI
+807 SGICVI

-830 GYPIAAVAAQIQL
+830 GYPIAAIAAQLQL

-852 KATADQTSAF
+852 KATADRTSAF

-867 DYVVVKIPRWDLNK
+867 DYVVVKIPRWDLSK
-881 APGVMQEL
+881 APGVSQEL

-907 EALVKAMRMV
+907 EALLKAMRMV
-917 GMPTLIPINL
+917 GMPALIPFNL
-927 AKFPTSDLS
+927 AKLPTNDLS
-936 KATPDRLI
+936 IAIPDRLT
-944 NLFKWLWHSGHEI
+944 NLFRWLWHSGHEL
-957 QTLPPSEA
+957 QSSNTQDT
-965 NKEILAATGGI
+965 NNEIFATTGGI
-976 TPWFIWQLMEIVNFC
+976 TPWFIRQLMDITSFLHELAKTSKFDNLEQIVR
-991 KTCYLTQQSNTDSAD
+991 S
-1006 SPVQQTQLIH
+1006 
-1016 KGKQLGL
+1016 GKQIGL
-1023 SDDDLTTWLGISSSE
+1023 CDDDLSGWLGISASE

-1044 ENDIRPRICVIDT
+1044 DNNIRPRICVIDT
-1057 VAGEFPCATN
+1057 VAGEFPCSTN

-1072 YHPHKQSTLTGFKK
+1072 YLPHQQSQLSGFKSNDTAMK
-1086 PLIVPNNTCPSPCK
+1086 SNGINSPSKHMNCTC
-1100 NGTANIKGSGKERV
+1100 KERV

-1129 FDWCAVSA
+1129 FDWCSVSA

-1148 IMVNHNPETV
+1148 IMINHNPETV

-1170 DELTAETVAEIYH
+1170 DELTAETVAEIYY
-1183 AANNQISSEVAGCRP
+1183 AANNHISAEVSGYRP

-1207 GQAANNIVMR
+1207 GQTANNIVMR

-1239 YKFSRLCDAIEVRQP
+1239 YKFSRLCDAIQVRQP

-1259 TSYADLARFCESAY
+1259 SSYIDLANFCEGAY

-1289 VVRTRSELDE
+1289 VVRTKSELDE
-1299 YIRLGGVDINAKY
+1299 YISSGGVDINAKY
-1312 PVVASVLIE
+1312 PVVASVLID
-1321 SAKEIEVDAIAAGGQ
+1321 SAKEIEVDAVAASGQ

-1364 LTTKT
+1364 LTAKT
-1369 INQIKQIAALIA
+1369 INQIKQIAAQIA
-1381 TNLNITGP
+1381 ANLNITGP
-1389 FNIQLIAKADEIMVI
+1389 FNIQLIAKADKIMVI

-1426 DLAVR
+1426 ELAMR
-1431 AILEHGS
+1431 AILGS
-1438 SDANRF
+1438 VG
-1444 DNTSI
+1444 DNTP
-1449 NKSSERDMVVY
+1449 ERDMVVY

-1519 DARIVII
+1519 GARVII
-1526 SRSQV
+1526 ITLTQRQV
-1531 LDESADDKSD
+1531 IGDDEKMD
-1541 NRQLQMIRKMV
+1541 NKQLQTIIRMA
-1552 EDMGWYLEQEL
+1552 EDMGWRLEQEL
-1563 GQITA
+1563 GKITP
-1568 DTIKKSHLVVVLG
+1568 DTIKNSHLVIVIG
-1581 LEQSVVASEHLN
+1581 LKQSVSSSEHMI
-1593 CPYSRIAR
+1593 CPYSQIAR

-1626 YYRQSL
+1626 YYRQ
-1632 ALDPILDCYIN
+1632 ALTIDPVLDCYIN

-1649 ATTAAT
+1649 ATTATT
-1655 SIPVIANNRE
+1655 SIPIIANNRE

-1688 ILSATQFNRNLLRQ
+1688 ILSAEQFNRNLLRQ

-1716 GGVTGLP
+1716 GGATWLP

-1758 LVAAGESSVM
+1758 LVAAGESSVV

-1780 ETYCDGLVIRTEN
+1780 ETYCDGLVIRSEN

-1801 HLARHRM
+1801 HLFRHRM
-1808 INAGDFDEHPTQCL
+1808 INAGDLDEHPTQCL

-1832 GTINGLTILITGDL
+1832 GTINGLTILLTGDL
-1846 ANGRTAQSLVKV
+1846 MNGRTAHSLVKA

-1868 AAPSSDFQLP
+1868 AAPNPQFQLP
-1878 TAVREYFST
+1878 SEIQEY
-1887 VTQQGWAKGNRLTIE
+1887 VIAAQKGWAKGNRLAME
-1902 FITTVNEWQLALKE
+1902 FINTSTEWQAALKD
-1916 ADVVYMTRIQTE
+1916 ADVVYMTRVQTE
-1928 RIIPSNYN
+1928 R
-1936 LPTEPISQLILTR
+1936 LISQHHINNTYQAFILTR
-1949 ELAETMKADAII
+1949 DLTETMKPDAII
-1961 LHPLPRNAELP
+1961 LHPLPRNSELP
-1972 TELDNNPR
+1972 VELDTNSR

-2001 WGA
+2001 WGY

>member
-1 MGAVLFLLFKPSTR
+1 MSESRRITYNKTRMPYFINVL
-15 IKINTTYP
+15 
-23 VQNNKLFNQMSSN
+23 
-36 NNISNDDECSINNT
+36 
-50 NTNTTSINEME
+50 
-61 PLSQTAKYYINI
+61 AKNG
-73 YSSNNAKLS
+73 NKLS
-82 VSATGQLFGW
+82 VNAFGFV
-92 QGFNDMQ
+92 QEMVSFQKQ

-108 TGYPETFTD
+108 TGYPETATD
-117 PSYIGQFLVM
+117 PSYTGQFLVM

-138 DTEYLECHNGCA
+138 STDQLECHTGCA
-150 PNAIITSEMYD
+150 PEVIITSELYQSLP
-161 FAMADHPN
+161 DHPN
-169 SLLNLQQSQ
+169 S
-178 KSLIQQ
+178 I
-184 SGYLMPLILWGA
+184 GYFANSDNKTLILWGA

-206 ENGDSQCM
+206 ENGDSQCS
-214 ITTDSN
+214 ISTDSN
-220 KWPELSLNPVKDAC
+220 IWPDLSINPVKDAYSK
-234 VRQDYLFN
+234 QDYRFN
-242 PELLPLPARAPYS
+242 PEFLPLPPREQPYTH
-255 RPDILFINLGAKVSQ
+255 PDVLFINLGAKVSQ
-270 YRVLSKFAN
+270 YRALAKFAN

-286 DLPKLL
+286 DLPKLM
-292 IDDII
+292 IDDVMN
-297 KKYSGIFI
+297 KYAGIFI

-312 RDYSRTINFIRTILK
+312 RDYTRAINFIRSILC
-327 NPYVGSVRNPIRISI
+327 NPLVGSIKNTPRISI

-355 HDISVSKLKYGH
+355 NGLSVIKLKYGH

-375 LMDDIGKQQ
+375 LMDESGTTQ
-384 TQFGILTSQNH
+384 TQFCILTSQNH
-395 GYEVQLPVT
+395 GYEVQLP
-404 PSNANHSYAKKL
+404 AKYTLTRQL

-430 PGTRIFSVQFHPEAC
+430 PGMRAFSVQFHPEAC

-456 AFELSVANTWK
+456 AFELSVSYTWK
-467 EQLGIQTSKEPI
+467 EQLGIQTTETPI
-479 GNQIYDLVLGELK
+479 GNQIYDIVLGELK
-492 LARQYNPNSTHKLN
+492 FARRYPSTATPIN
-506 INSMGPISSQK
+506 ITSCGTTESRQK
-517 RKIMILGSGGI
+517 RKILILGSGGI

-565 TSLADKVYYLPIT
+565 TSLADKVYYLPVS
-578 PHFVRQIINAENPE
+578 PHFVRQIIDTENPD

-605 TGLALQEYLAE
+605 TGLALQDYLAS
-616 KGVTVLGTPLKSIQI
+616 KCVAVLGTPLRSIQI

-647 GQIHSAPSRVI
+647 GTVLSAPSRVI
-658 HATAEEALKTAAS
+658 PATKDAALETAVE

-693 YSDAELVDRVEKVA
+693 YSDAELLDRVEKVA

-758 VTAPCQTIPDAEYQ
+758 VVAPCQTIPDAEYQ

-795 AINPVLARPTRE
+795 AINPTLARPTRKN
-807 SGIFVI
+807 GIFVI

-830 GYPIAAVAAQIQL
+830 GYPIAAIAAQLQL
-843 GKSLTEIRN
+843 GRSLTEIRN
-852 KATADQTSAF
+852 KATAGQTSAF
-862 FEPSL
+862 FEPAL
-867 DYVVVKIPRWDLNK
+867 DYVVVKIPRWDLSK
-881 APGVMQEL
+881 APGVSQEL

-917 GMPTLIPINL
+917 GMPALTPANL
-927 AKFPTSDLS
+927 AKLPTHDLLI
-936 KATPDRLI
+936 ATPDRLT
-944 NLFKWLWHSGHEI
+944 NLFRWLWHSGQELASSDSG
-957 QTLPPSEA
+957 TTEA
-965 NKEILAATGGI
+965 NKEILATTGGI
-976 TPWFIWQLMEIVNFC
+976 TPWFIWQIMDIIQYMRELKRKGTPDN
-991 KTCYLTQQSNTDSAD
+991 LAQQ
-1006 SPVQQTQLIH
+1006 IRM
-1016 KGKQLGL
+1016 GKQFGL
-1023 SDDDLTTWLGISSSE
+1023 SDDDLSGWICLPTSE
-1038 IQTIRH
+1038 IYAIRQK
-1044 ENDIRPRICVIDT
+1044 NDIRPRICVIDT

-1072 YHPHKQSTLTGFKK
+1072 YIPHQQSELTGFKK
-1086 PLIVPNNTCPSPCK
+1086 PIQNSSSLSQSCHNS
-1100 NGTANIKGSGKERV
+1100 KERV

-1137 ANTARTLGYET
+1137 ANTARQLGYET
-1148 IMVNHNPETV
+1148 IMINHNPETV

-1183 AANNQISSEVAGCRP
+1183 SANNQISAEVSGYQACLGI
-1198 CRGVIVSMG
+1198 IVSMG

-1217 LAELGVPILG
+1217 LAKMGVPILG

-1239 YKFSRLCDAIEVRQP
+1239 YKFSRLCDAIQVRQP
-1254 RWTQV
+1254 KWSQV
-1259 TSYADLARFCESAY
+1259 SSYADLAMFCQGLY

-1289 VVRTRSELDE
+1289 VVRSKDELDE
-1299 YIRLGGVDINAKY
+1299 YIRAGGIDINSKY
-1312 PVVASVLIE
+1312 PAVVSVLID
-1321 SAKEIEVDAIAAGGQ
+1321 SAKEIEVDAVANGGQ

-1364 LTTKT
+1364 LTAKT
-1369 INQIKQIAALIA
+1369 INQIKQIAAQIA

-1426 DLAVR
+1426 DLAVH
-1431 AILEHGS
+1431 AILGMT
-1438 SDANRF
+1438 
-1444 DNTSI
+1444 NTNNQIS
-1449 NKSSERDMVVY
+1449 KDMVVY

-1474 LGGSRVALGVE
+1474 LGGARVALGVE

-1493 AFGANRNIAFLKAMM
+1493 AFGTNRNIAFLKAMM
-1508 ATPGFRMPPER
+1508 ATPGFQLPPER
-1519 DARIVII
+1519 GAQVII
-1526 SRSQV
+1526 ISKPPSFA
-1531 LDESADDKSD
+1531 LSEKT
-1541 NRQLQMIRKMV
+1541 QLVGVVKMG
-1552 EDMGWYLEQEL
+1552 EDMGWTVKQEL
-1563 GQITA
+1563 GQLTPEI
-1568 DTIKKSHLVVVLG
+1568 IKQSHLIIVLG
-1581 LEQSVVASEHLN
+1581 LEQTVNNTAHTECS
-1593 CPYSRIAR
+1593 YSQIAR
-1601 QAIDYNIPLVIN
+1601 KAIDYNIPLVIN
-1613 TKLAKLLVESIYY
+1613 YKLAKLLVESIYY
-1626 YYRQSL
+1626 YYRQ
-1632 ALDPILDCYIN
+1632 ARTIDPVLDCYKN
-1643 YSAQPV
+1643 YSRSPV
-1649 ATTAAT
+1649 DTTGIAAAST

-1665 CISYQPEYRPSP
+1665 CISYQPEYHPSP

-1688 ILSATQFNRNLLRQ
+1688 ILSSEQFNRNLLRQ

-1710 KYACRR
+1710 KYTCQH
-1716 GGVTGLP
+1716 GGPARLP
-1723 KPLAGKV
+1723 KPLVGKV

-1758 LVAAGESSVM
+1758 LVAAGESSVV
-1768 KGESLADTIRTL
+1768 KGESLSDTIRTL
-1780 ETYCDGLVIRTEN
+1780 ETYCDGLVIRSDN
-1793 SVSLPAYS
+1793 NVSLPDYS
-1801 HLARHRM
+1801 HLFQHRM
-1808 INAGDFDEHPTQCL
+1808 INAGDLDEHPTQCL

-1832 GTINGLTILITGDL
+1832 GTVNGLTILITGDL
-1846 ANGRTAQSLVKV
+1846 MNGRTAHSLVKV

-1868 AAPSSDFQLP
+1868 AAPTTEFQLP
-1878 TAVREYFST
+1878 ISVREY
-1887 VTQQGWAKGNRLTIE
+1887 VIRAQQGWAKGNRLSIE
-1902 FITTVNEWQLALKE
+1902 FITNYDEWAQALKD
-1916 ADVVYMTRIQTE
+1916 ADVVYMTRTQTE
-1928 RIIPSNYN
+1928 RLNQATNRAIIPVF
-1936 LPTEPISQLILTR
+1936 ILTR
-1949 ELAETMKADAII
+1949 ELAETMKPDAII

-1972 TELDNNPR
+1972 AEDLDNNPR

-2001 WGA
+2001 WGTQN

>member
-1 MGAVLFLLFKPSTR
+1 
-15 IKINTTYP
+15 
-23 VQNNKLFNQMSSN
+23 MSHTHDKSVV
-36 NNISNDDECSINNT
+36 T
-50 NTNTTSINEME
+50 
-61 PLSQTAKYYINI
+61 YYINVLTP
-73 YSSNNAKLS
+73 NNTKLS
-82 VSATGQLFGW
+82 VTAYGNSQWDSNL
-92 QGFNDMQ
+92 Q

-108 TGYPETFTD
+108 IGYPETFTD
-117 PSYIGQFLVM
+117 PSYTGQFLVM
-127 TYPLIGNYGWP
+127 TYPLIGNYGFVP
-138 DTEYLECHNGCA
+138 EEQLECHASMA
-150 PNAIITSEMYD
+150 PAAIIMCENYQHQP
-161 FAMADHPN
+161 DHPN
-169 SLLNLQQSQ
+169 ANASSRIYDYNSASTGPKSLL
-178 KSLIQQ
+178 
-184 SGYLMPLILWGA
+184 LWGV

-206 ENGDSQCM
+206 ENGDSQCL
-214 ITTDSN
+214 ITTDPSR
-220 KWPELSLNPVKDAC
+220 WPDLTINPVKMAC
-234 VRQDYLFN
+234 AQRDYRFN
-242 PELLPLPARAPYS
+242 HEFLPLPPREPAYN
-255 RPDILFINLGAKVSQ
+255 RPDVLFINLGAKVSQ
-270 YRVLSKFAN
+270 YRALSAFAN
-279 LTCVLER
+279 LTCVIEQ

-292 IDDII
+292 IDDVM
-297 KKYSGIFI
+297 KKYAGIFI

-312 RDYSRTINFIRTILK
+312 RDNTRAINFIRTILC
-327 NPYVGSVRNPIRISI
+327 NPCVGSPRNPHRISI

-355 HDISVSKLKYGH
+355 HGLSVSKLKYGH
-367 RGINIPAV
+367 RGVNIPAV
-375 LMDDIGKQQ
+375 LMDASGKNH

-395 GYEVQLPVT
+395 GYEVQIDNKPYGVRE
-404 PSNANHSYAKKL
+404 L
-416 FTNANDD
+416 FANANDN

-430 PGTRIFSVQFHPEAC
+430 PGTREFSVQFHPEAC
-445 PGPLDSQFLFR
+445 PGPQDSSFLFR
-456 AFELSVANTWK
+456 VFELSVSHSWK
-467 EQLGIQTSKEPI
+467 EQLGLQTTTAPNNPIGSQIYELVLSELLYARRYNPSTAKPINITSHLETPSTQTST
-479 GNQIYDLVLGELK
+479 D
-492 LARQYNPNSTHKLN
+492 
-506 INSMGPISSQK
+506 QK
-517 RKIMILGSGGI
+517 TKTKKKILILGSGGI

-565 TSLADKVYYLPIT
+565 TSLADKVYYLPVT
-578 PHFVRQIINAENPE
+578 PHFVRQIIDTETPE
-592 FITVSFGGQTALN
+592 YITVSFGGQTALN
-605 TGLALQEYLAE
+605 TGLALQEYLASH
-616 KGVTVLGTPLKSIQI
+616 GVVVLGTPLRSIQV

-647 GQIHSAPSRVI
+647 GAIQSAPSRVI
-658 HATAEEALKTAAS
+658 SATAEDALATAVA

-693 YSDAELVDRVEKVA
+693 YSDTELIDRVETVA
-707 AGGASEV
+707 ASGTQEV

-795 AINPVLARPTRE
+795 TINPAIARPTRE
-807 SGIFVI
+807 SGIYVI

-830 GYPIAAVAAQIQL
+830 GYPIAAIAAQLQL
-843 GKSLTEIRN
+843 GQSLTEIRN
-852 KATADQTSAF
+852 RATGDRTSAF
-862 FEPSL
+862 FEPAL
-867 DYVVVKIPRWDLNK
+867 DYVVVKIPRWDLSK
-881 APGVMQEL
+881 APGVSHEL

-902 GRSFK
+902 GRTFK

-917 GMPTLIPINL
+917 GIHALTPANL
-927 AKFPTSDLS
+927 SKLPTSDLS
-936 KATPDRLI
+936 IATPDRLV
-944 NLFKWLWHSGHEI
+944 NLFRWLWHSGQELI
-957 QTLPPSEA
+957 D
-965 NKEILAATGGI
+965 NREILATTGGI
-976 TPWFIWQLMEIVNFC
+976 TPWFIWQLIDVVQYFRGC
-991 KTCYLTQQSNTDSAD
+991 KTHTEPYSAGTTNLVTQICT
-1006 SPVQQTQLIH
+1006 
-1016 KGKQLGL
+1016 GKQLGL
-1023 SDDDLTTWLGISSSE
+1023 SDDDLAVWLGISTSE
-1038 IQTIRH
+1038 IQTVRH

-1072 YHPHKQSTLTGFKK
+1072 YIPRRQSELSRFKQQSS
-1086 PLIVPNNTCPSPCK
+1086 PVNIEHSPSRY
-1100 NGTANIKGSGKERV
+1100 SSKERV

-1137 ANTARTLGYET
+1137 ANTARQLGFET
-1148 IMVNHNPETV
+1148 IMINNNPETV

-1183 AANNQISSEVAGCRP
+1183 AANNGIAAEVNGVGP

-1207 GQAANNIVMR
+1207 GQAANNIVTR

-1239 YKFSRLCDAIEVRQP
+1239 YKFSRLCDAIQVKQP
-1254 RWTQV
+1254 RWSQV
-1259 TSYADLARFCESAY
+1259 NSYTDLAEFCDGAY

-1289 VVRTRSELDE
+1289 VVRNRAELDE
-1299 YIRLGGVDINAKY
+1299 YIQSGGVDINAKY
-1312 PVVASVLIE
+1312 PVVASVLIN
-1321 SAKEIEVDAIAAGGQ
+1321 SAKEIEVDAVAAGGQ

-1364 LTTKT
+1364 LTAKT
-1369 INQIKQIAALIA
+1369 INKIKQIAAQIA

-1426 DLAVR
+1426 ELAVR
-1431 AILEHGS
+1431 AIL
-1438 SDANRF
+1438 DACQPLE
-1444 DNTSI
+1444 
-1449 NKSSERDMVVY
+1449 KDMVVY
-1460 SRVGVKVPMFSFSR
+1460 TRVGVKVPMFSFSR

-1508 ATPGFRMPPER
+1508 ATPGFRLPPER
-1519 DARIVII
+1519 GARVII
-1526 SRSQV
+1526 LVKNQTGRTEAQQV
-1531 LDESADDKSD
+1531 V
-1541 NRQLQMIRKMV
+1541 KMGG
-1552 EDMGWYLEQEL
+1552 DMGWQIEQDL
-1563 GQITA
+1563 GLLTTE
-1568 DTIKKSHLVVVLG
+1568 TIKQAHLVIVLG
-1581 LEQSVVASEHLN
+1581 LEQSVNGKDHIDCA
-1593 CPYSRIAR
+1593 YSQLAR
-1601 QAIDYNIPLVIN
+1601 QAIVYNIPLVIN
-1613 TKLAKLLVESIYY
+1613 HKIAKLLVESIYY

-1632 ALDPILDCYIN
+1632 TLDPVLDCYIN
-1643 YSAQPV
+1643 YYSKQPNTTGTTTLTSA
-1649 ATTAAT
+1649 ATTTLNSAAT
-1655 SIPVIANNRE
+1655 SVPVIANNRE

-1688 ILSATQFNRNLLRQ
+1688 ILSAEQFNRNLLRQ

-1710 KYACRR
+1710 KYACRH
-1716 GGVTGLP
+1716 GGAAGLP
-1723 KPLAGKV
+1723 KPLAGRV

-1747 SAIKRLGGETI
+1747 SAIKRLGGETL

-1768 KGESLADTIRTL
+1768 KGETLADTIRTM
-1780 ETYCDGLVIRTEN
+1780 ETYCDGLVIRSEN
-1793 SVSLPAYS
+1793 HVNLAGYS
-1801 HLARHRM
+1801 HLFRHRM
-1808 INAGDFDEHPTQCL
+1808 VNAGDLDEHPTQCL

-1846 ANGRTAQSLVKV
+1846 ANGRTAHSLAKI
-1858 LCNYDCRIIC
+1858 LCNYDCRLIC
-1868 AAPSSDFQLP
+1868 AAPSTDFQLP
-1878 TAVREYFST
+1878 SGIRDYITTA
-1887 VTQQGWAKGNRLTIE
+1887 QHGWAKGNRLSVE
-1902 FITTVNEWQLALKE
+1902 YITTYDEWSHALKE
-1916 ADVVYMTRIQTE
+1916 ADVVYMTRTQTE
-1928 RIIPSNYN
+1928 RLKPHPSDTGVSSER
-1936 LPTEPISQLILTR
+1936 LKSHPSDTTQEFILTR
-1949 ELAETMKADAII
+1949 ELAETMKSDAII

-1972 TELDNNPR
+1972 AELDNNPR

-1986 MEYGLYLRMAIAELM
+1986 MEYGLYLRMALAELM
-2001 WGA
+2001 WG